1 MLHIPIT
8 SDDQRIEELES
19 SFPEASGVAFSK
31 AYDLAIKAGLSVVVS
46 DNGAI
51 YEVFPDGKRR
61 LVKTITPP
69 SPAQPG
75 RKLTLQ

>member
-1 MLHIPIT
+1 MVQNSH
-8 SDDQRIEELES
+8 SADDQRIDQLES
-19 SFPEASGVAFSK
+19 SFPAASGAVFSK

-46 DNGAI
+46 ENGVI

-61 LVKTITPP
+61 FVKTIAPP

-75 RKLTLQ
+75 QKLTLP

>member
-1 MLHIPIT
+1 MSPHSP
-8 SDDQRIEELES
+8 SADDQQFEQLES
-19 SFPEASGVAFSK
+19 SFAAASGAAFSE
-31 AYDLAIKAGLSVVVS
+31 AYNLAIKAGLSVVVS

-51 YEVFPDGKRR
+51 YEVFPDGHRR

>member
-1 MLHIPIT
+1 MSHNLP
-8 SDDQRIEELES
+8 SADDQQFEQL
-19 SFPEASGVAFSK
+19 EASFAAAAGAVFSK
-31 AYDLAIKAGLSVVVS
+31 AYDRAIKAGLSVVVS

-51 YEVFPDGKRR
+51 YEVFPDGHRR